1 MKRPLRILLALCAA
15 LCLAAPS
22 FAAYTISVET
32 FRNSS
37 GRHVPVDSIMDMM
50 ITELVNSGTFQVV
63 ERDRLDV
70 IAREQ
75 RMGQSGLIDSN
86 TASRTGRLAGAQY
99 MMTGAVTK
107 YSASDTAGGGII
119 GGGSSLIGGLIN
131 TNTAYVTLDVR
142 LVDTTPGAIVY
153 AGRAEGAGT
162 NVMGGLL
169 RRYAGFGTGRSGGQ
183 LATATH
189 KAITKVVANLRAAIG
204 AGAAPGRAEG
214 FHVLDAKGARNVT
227 IDAGT
232 TTGGARKGQYYAGYR
247 EGEAIRDLHCNV
259 LDGEHY
265 YVAVIQVIEARPQY
279 SKAKIVRGGGLR
291 RGDGIEPIRKP
302 DDVKLDY
309 E

>member
-1 MKRPLRILLALCAA
+1 MKKPLKILLAFCAA

-22 FAAYTISVET
+22 SAAYTISVER

-37 GRHVPVDSIMDMM
+37 GRSVPVGSIMDMM

-63 ERDRLDV
+63 ERRRLDV

-86 TASRTGRLAGAQY
+86 TASPTGRLTGAQY
-99 MMTGAVTK
+99 MMTGAVTR
-107 YSASDTAGGGII
+107 YSNKDSAGGGII
-119 GGGSSLIGGLIN
+119 GGGRSLFGGLIN

-142 LVDTTPGAIVY
+142 IVDTTTGAIVY

-162 NVMGGLL
+162 DITGGLL
-169 RRYAGFGTGRSGGQ
+169 NRYGGFGTGRSGGQ

-189 KAITKVVANLRAAIG
+189 KAIIKVIDNLRAAIG
-204 AGAAPGRAEG
+204 AGTAPGNAEG
-214 FHVLDAKGARNVT
+214 FHVLDARGFRNVT

-232 TTGGARKGQYYAGYR
+232 AAGGARNGQYYAVYR
-247 EGEAIRDLHCNV
+247 EGEVIRDLHGNV
-259 LDGEHY
+259 LDAEHY
-265 YVAVIQVIEARPQY
+265 YVAVIQVIDARPRY
-279 SKAKIVRGGGLR
+279 SKAKIIRGGGLK
-291 RGDGIEPIRKP
+291 RGDAIEPVRKP
-302 DDVKLDY
+302 SDVMLDY